1 MVYRLRRADMVYSQL
16 NMLFGKDAKEF
27 VNRHELGLVDKYVK
41 LSALID
47 MELMDEPKQF
57 SINTVPSDM
66 SLGDMYAIRNDVM
79 GLLHLVEDTEQIGE
93 HDSFYDLAVSILNN
107 ITQPVVELGH
117 LLMHIANLIEGG
129 PFRYFVSESMRT
141 YYVLLSNEEK
151 VELMSCKDSMELSIC
166 FTDIM
171 RRD

>member
-1 MVYRLRRADMVYSQL
+1 MVYRLRRTDIVYSQL

-27 VNRHELGLVDKYVK
+27 VNRHELGLVDKYAK

-47 MELMDEPKQF
+47 MGLTDEPKQLG
-57 SINTVPSDM
+57 VPYDM

-107 ITQPVVELGH
+107 IKQPVVELGH
-117 LLMHIANLIEGG
+117 LLTHIANLIEGG

-141 YYVLLSNEEK
+141 YYVLLSDEEK
-151 VELMSCKDSMELSIC
+151 IELMACKDSQELVVC

>member
-1 MVYRLRRADMVYSQL
+1 MVYRLRGTDIVYSQL

-27 VNRHELGLVDKYVK
+27 VNRHELGLVDKYAK

-47 MELMDEPKQF
+47 MGLTDEPKQIN
-57 SINTVPSDM
+57 INTIPYDM

-79 GLLHLVEDTEQIGE
+79 GLLHLVEDTKQIGE

-107 ITQPVVELGH
+107 IKQPVVELGH
-117 LLMHIANLIEGG
+117 LLTHIANLIEGG

-141 YYVLLSNEEK
+141 YYALLSNEEK
-151 VELMSCKDSMELSIC
+151 IELMKCKDSIELSSC
-166 FTDIM
+166 FIDIM